1 MVELSSKDFQ
11 PELND
16 FWWVLSVD
24 GSSNL
29 QGSEAEVIL
38 EGSNGLLIEQALRFG
53 FKASKNQTE
62 FEALIAE
69 MLLTKELGAQCLLE
83 KSDSLLVTGQVTG
96 KYQANDPQLASYLR
110 YKKILRAVFSAF
122 DLVRV
127 PREQNSWA
135 DLLSKLA
142 SSGKEGRHR

>member
-1 MVELSSKDFQ
+1 
-11 PELND
+11 
-16 FWWVLSVD
+16 
-24 GSSNL
+24 
-29 QGSEAEVIL
+29 
-38 EGSNGLLIEQALRFG
+38 
-53 FKASKNQTE
+53 
-62 FEALIAE
+62 

-127 PREQNSWA
+127 PREQNS
-135 DLLSKLA
+135 
-142 SSGKEGRHR
+142 